1 MACRYDVVVVTDI
14 LVPLVL
20 RPDDDLLGL
29 VHVGGSD
36 RADLTRHRG
45 GEEQEVTL
53 LRYFGEDRLEAL
65 REAHRQHLVSFVED
79 NRLDAVE
86 AGCTTLHEVD
96 EATRSGD
103 DDLYT
108 TAKRTYLCLDGRAPI
123 DGEDAYRGEVLAIG
137 REVVS
142 DLQTELA
149 GRAEDEGAWCSDAI
163 VGLSLKAS
171 LHVLQEG

>member
-1 MACRYDVVVVTDI
+1 MRSMR
-14 LVPLVL
+14 
-20 RPDDDLLGL
+20 RPG
-29 VHVGGSD
+29 V
-36 RADLTRHRG
+36 
-45 GEEQEVTL
+45 
-53 LRYFGEDRLEAL
+53 
-65 REAHRQHLVSFVED
+65 
-79 NRLDAVE
+79 
-86 AGCTTLHEVD
+86 
-96 EATRSGD
+96 GD

-142 DLQTELA
+142 DLQTELS

-171 LHVLQEG
+171 LYVLQEG

>member
-1 MACRYDVVVVTDI
+1 M
-14 LVPLVL
+14 
-20 RPDDDLLGL
+20 
-29 VHVGGSD
+29 
-36 RADLTRHRG
+36 
-45 GEEQEVTL
+45 TL

-65 REAHRQHLVSFVED
+65 REAHRQHLVSFVQD

-123 DGEDAYRGEVLAIG
+123 DGEDADRGEVLAIG

-163 VGLSLKAS
+163 VGLSQKAS

>member
-14 LVPLVL
+14 LIPLVL

-29 VHVGGSD
+29 VHVGGGD
-36 RADLTRHRG
+36 RADLTGHRG

-65 REAHRQHLVSFVED
+65 REAHRQHLIGFVQD
-79 NRLDAVE
+79 DRLDAVE
-86 AGCTTLHEVD
+86 AGCTTLHKVD
-96 EATRSGD
+96 ETTRGGD
-103 DDLYT
+103 DDLYA
-108 TAKRTYLCLDGRAPI
+108 TAKRADLCLDRGASVDR
-123 DGEDAYRGEVLAIG
+123 EDAYRGEVLAIG

-149 GRAEDEGAWCSDAI
+149 GRPEDEGAWCSDAI
-163 VGLSLKAS
+163 VGLGLKAS

>member
-1 MACRYDVVVVTDI
+1 MACRYDVVVVADI

-29 VHVGGSD
+29 VHVGGCD
-36 RADLTRHRG
+36 RADLTGHRG
-45 GEEQEVTL
+45 REEQEVTL
-53 LRYFGEDRLEAL
+53 LGYFGKDRLEAL
-65 REAHRQHLVSFVED
+65 REAHRQHLVGFVED
-79 NRLDAVE
+79 DRLDAVE

-96 EATRSGD
+96 EATRGGD
-103 DDLYT
+103 DDLYA
-108 TAKRTYLCLDGRAPI
+108 TAKRAYLCLDRGASV

-142 DLQTELA
+142 DLQTELS

-163 VGLSLKAS
+163 VGLSQKAS

>member
-1 MACRYDVVVVTDI
+1 MACRYDVVVVADV

-65 REAHRQHLVSFVED
+65 REAHRQHLIGFVQD
-79 NRLDAVE
+79 DCLDAIE

-96 EATRSGD
+96 ETTRGGD
-103 DDLYT
+103 DDLYA
-108 TAKRTYLCLDGRAPI
+108 TAKRADLCLDRGASV

-149 GRAEDEGAWCSDAI
+149 GRAEDEGTWCSDAI

-171 LHVLQEG
+171 LYVLQEG

>member
-1 MACRYDVVVVTDI
+1 MACRYDVVVVTDV
-14 LVPLVL
+14 LVSLVL

-36 RADLTRHRG
+36 RADLTGHRG

-53 LRYFGEDRLEAL
+53 LGYFGEDRLEAL
-65 REAHRQHLVSFVED
+65 REAHRQHLIGFVQD
-79 NRLDAVE
+79 DRLDAVE
-86 AGCTTLHEVD
+86 AGCATLHEVD
-96 EATRSGD
+96 ETTWGGD

-108 TAKRTYLCLDGRAPI
+108 TAKRAYLCLDGRASI
-123 DGEDAYRGEVLAIG
+123 DGEDAYRGEVLAVG

-149 GRAEDEGAWCSDAI
+149 GRAEDEGTWRSDAI
-163 VGLSLKAS
+163 VGLSQKAS
-171 LHVLQEG
+171 LYVLQEG

>member
-1 MACRYDVVVVTDI
+1 MT
-14 LVPLVL
+14 
-20 RPDDDLLGL
+20 LLG
-29 VHVGGSD
+29 
-36 RADLTRHRG
+36 
-45 GEEQEVTL
+45 
-53 LRYFGEDRLEAL
+53 YFGEDRLEAL
-65 REAHRQHLVSFVED
+65 GEAHRQHLIGFVQD
-79 NRLDAVE
+79 DRLDAIE

-108 TAKRTYLCLDGRAPI
+108 TAKRADLCLDRGASV

-171 LHVLQEG
+171 LYVLQEG

>member
-1 MACRYDVVVVTDI
+1 MT
-14 LVPLVL
+14 
-20 RPDDDLLGL
+20 LLG
-29 VHVGGSD
+29 
-36 RADLTRHRG
+36 
-45 GEEQEVTL
+45 
-53 LRYFGEDRLEAL
+53 YFGEDRLEAL
-65 REAHRQHLVSFVED
+65 REAHCQHLIGFVQD
-79 NRLDAVE
+79 DRLDAVE
-86 AGCTTLHEVD
+86 AGCSTLHEVD
-96 EATRSGD
+96 EAPRSGD

-108 TAKRTYLCLDGRAPI
+108 TAKRAYLCLDGRASV

-171 LHVLQEG
+171 LHVLQER

>member
-1 MACRYDVVVVTDI
+1 M
-14 LVPLVL
+14 
-20 RPDDDLLGL
+20 
-29 VHVGGSD
+29 
-36 RADLTRHRG
+36 
-45 GEEQEVTL
+45 TL

-65 REAHRQHLVSFVED
+65 REAHRQHLIRFVQD
-79 NRLDAVE
+79 DRLDAVE
-86 AGCTTLHEVD
+86 AGCTTLHEID

-108 TAKRTYLCLDGRAPI
+108 TAKCAYLCLNGRAPI

-149 GRAEDEGAWCSDAI
+149 GRAEDEGTWRSDAI

-171 LHVLQEG
+171 LYVLQEG

>member
-1 MACRYDVVVVTDI
+1 M
-14 LVPLVL
+14 
-20 RPDDDLLGL
+20 
-29 VHVGGSD
+29 
-36 RADLTRHRG
+36 
-45 GEEQEVTL
+45 TL

-65 REAHRQHLVSFVED
+65 REAHRQHLIGFVQD
-79 NRLDAVE
+79 DRLDAVE
-86 AGCTTLHEVD
+86 AGCSTLHEVD

-108 TAKRTYLCLDGRAPI
+108 AAKRAYLCLDGRASV

-163 VGLSLKAS
+163 VGLGLKAS